1 MKLRYKILTGVGVFF
16 ALGITALAITVS
28 YDSPCPEVPALA
40 ADATTMRAVMNR
52 CYGVPQGLRVENIAK
67 PTPGD
72 GQVLIKVHASSVNPA
87 EWYGVSGQPLMIRLF
102 NGVGAPS
109 HARVGLDVAG
119 TVEAV
124 GPNVTRFKPGDEVF
138 GGVGGALAEYVV
150 AREHGAIVMKP
161 SNMTFEEAAGIPI
174 AAITALQGLRDQGR
188 IGPGQKVLINGA
200 SGGVGSYAVQIA
212 KSFGAEVGVN
222 AHAGTVGIVADTV
235 AGSRFT
241 QSISADAA
249 SVCTQVAGFYGHHQ
263 TKVIAPPFTHL
274 LGIIQAA
281 RVKTTTCQTDGDT
294 MTILVDYDAVVQIAV
309 PVGISQIPQIH
320 LHPGIAAICR
330 CREIGIVGSAAILRF
345 GVHRV
350 AGGATAAVIVFL
362 EVTTGFIEAVMI
374 EHIMNQVVPVE
385 EIGNGGRFIII
396 RVLV

>member
-212 KSFGAEVGVN
+212 KSFGAEVTGVCSTRN
-222 AHAGTVGIVADTV
+222 VNLVRSLGADHVIDYTKVDFTEGRAQYDLILDNVGNHGFSDMGNVMKPEGIIVVVGGSKKGPFLGPIRRVVWSKIAGN
-235 AGSRFT
+235 FT
-241 QSISADAA
+241 DQTLTFFIA
-249 SVCTQVAGFYGHHQ
+249 SVHQADLEVLAGLVRNSKMMTVIDRRYPLEEAGAALEYLGSQ
-263 TKVIAPPFTHL
+263 RARGKVIIT
-274 LGIIQAA
+274 
-281 RVKTTTCQTDGDT
+281 
-294 MTILVDYDAVVQIAV
+294 
-309 PVGISQIPQIH
+309 
-320 LHPGIAAICR
+320 
-330 CREIGIVGSAAILRF
+330 
-345 GVHRV
+345 VH
-350 AGGATAAVIVFL
+350 
-362 EVTTGFIEAVMI
+362 
-374 EHIMNQVVPVE
+374 
-385 EIGNGGRFIII
+385 
-396 RVLV
+396 